1 MATEEI
7 SNIKSESG
15 IIATLI
21 HNPSFVF
28 HSEELL
34 PNHFTNRQNACL
46 YLAISNLVQQNIET
60 IDAYNIIN
68 SLEAAEATR
77 RYADEL
83 KVDEIQEFI
92 EMSDS
97 IARRTL
103 AEYKLDV
110 EIVMK
115 CALRRDVLKR
125 LRKCEA
131 MCNNLNEENL
141 EQKIYAALDDVMM
154 EFSSTSEVP
163 PYAEIVDECW
173 EQVKSRQGDGF
184 SGYPFKFPTLNQYA
198 TLERGE
204 LFIFAA

>member
-34 PNHFTNRQNACL
+34 PNHFTNRQNACM

-60 IDAYNIIN
+60 IDAYNIIS
-68 SLEAAEATR
+68 SLEATEATR

-92 EMSDS
+92 EIGNRCM
-97 IARRTL
+97 TPL
-103 AEYKLDV
+103 
-110 EIVMK
+110 
-115 CALRRDVLKR
+115 
-125 LRKCEA
+125 
-131 MCNNLNEENL
+131 
-141 EQKIYAALDDVMM
+141 
-154 EFSSTSEVP
+154 
-163 PYAEIVDECW
+163 
-173 EQVKSRQGDGF
+173 QG
-184 SGYPFKFPTLNQYA
+184 
-198 TLERGE
+198 
-204 LFIFAA
+204 